1 MEDELLIRYL
11 ARQCSVEEVDQI
23 GRWITADK
31 ANAAYFFEMEH
42 IWNLKQEAIYAD
54 EQQLEIEYK
63 QLITKIESNKFLPK
77 KKNSDFSL
85 WVSYAAAIV
94 LFGL

>member
-11 ARQCSVEEVDQI
+11 ARQCTVDEVDQI
-23 GRWITADK
+23 ARWIAADK

-42 IWNLKQEAIYAD
+42 IWNLKQEAKYTD
-54 EQQLEIEYK
+54 EQQLDIEYK
-63 QLITKIESNKFLPK
+63 QLITKIESNKLPPK
-77 KKNSDFSL
+77 KKTSDLFL
-85 WVSYAAAIV
+85 WISYAAAIV